1 MSVVIADWKKYVCR
15 ACGVI
20 YDEELGDPDSG
31 IAAGTRFDAIPDDWE
46 CPLCGVTKADF
57 VLYEPVVAGAAAC
70 APAQGASS
78 RTPGVIVVGGGTAG
92 WAAVEA
98 VRALDPDIPITLVS
112 ACPADR
118 YRKPELSVS
127 LSEKRTPERLV
138 FETGPAAATRL
149 GVRLVAHTYA
159 VGLSPALHQL
169 RTTAGTFRYRQL
181 VLAQGARPVVP
192 SGLPRELCWR
202 VNDLSMWSR
211 MQRRL
216 TAGRARVAVI
226 GAGLIGC
233 ELAEDLARA
242 GHTVTVLDVSDRPLA
257 TLLPTPA
264 SRRLLAAWTRLGIHF
279 LPGRSVSVEARRGI
293 DACAA
298 QRTSNASDACNAS
311 DARTAS
317 GSVADVSATRSE
329 KVITTQHGERIAADL
344 VLCAA
349 GLATEG
355 RLARMA
361 GLEFARGIVVDSRTL
376 QTSVPDIYALGD
388 CISFA
393 GEPCRFIEPIA
404 AQAEAIA
411 HAVTGCEHPG
421 YRHQSPVIRVKTRS
435 TPIVVRGLPSR
446 ELDWQIVEE
455 DDGHLA
461 MAQYRDGDIVS
472 SLTVGSRRV
481 ELAT

>member
-1 MSVVIADWKKYVCR
+1 MSAVIADWKQYICR

-20 YDEELGDPDSG
+20 YDEGLGDPDSG
-31 IAAGTRFDAIPDDWE
+31 IAAGTRFDDIPDDWE

-57 VLYEPVVAGAAAC
+57 VLYEPVVAGAAARTS
-70 APAQGASS
+70 AQVVPSG
-78 RTPGVIVVGGGTAG
+78 TPGVIVVGGGTAG

-98 VRALDPDIPITLVS
+98 LRALDPDVPITLVS
-112 ACPADR
+112 ACSADR

-127 LSEKRTPERLV
+127 LSEKRTSERLV
-138 FETGPAAATRL
+138 FETGRAAATRL
-149 GVRLVAHTYA
+149 GVRLVAHAYA
-159 VGLSPALHQL
+159 IGLSPALHQL

-181 VLAQGARPVVP
+181 ILAQGARPVVP

-202 VNDLSMWSR
+202 INDLSMWSR
-211 MQRRL
+211 MQRQL
-216 TAGRARVAVI
+216 EAGPVRVAVI

-257 TLLPTPA
+257 TLLPAPA
-264 SRRLLAAWTRLGIHF
+264 SRRLLANWTRLGIRF
-279 LPGRSVSVEARRGI
+279 LPGRSASVDERRGT
-293 DACAA
+293 DTCAA
-298 QRTSNASDACNAS
+298 QRTSDAS
-311 DARTAS
+311 TAS
-317 GSVADVSATRSE
+317 ALADVNVTRSE
-329 KVITTQHGERIAADL
+329 KVITTQHGEQIAADL

-361 GLEFARGIVVDSRTL
+361 GLEFAHGVVVDRKTL
-376 QTSVPDIYALGD
+376 QTTARDIYALGD

-411 HAVTGCEHPG
+411 HAVTGCEHAG

-435 TPIVVRGLPSR
+435 TPIVVRGMPSR
-446 ELDWQIVEE
+446 ELAWQIVEE
-455 DDGHLA
+455 DEAHLA
-461 MAQYRDGDIVS
+461 MAQYRDGHIVS
-472 SLTVGSRRV
+472 SLSVGSRRV
-481 ELAT
+481 ELAV

>member
-1 MSVVIADWKKYVCR
+1 MSVLIADWKKYICR

-46 CPLCGVTKADF
+46 CPLCGVTKTDF

-98 VRALDPDIPITLVS
+98 VRALDRDIPITLVS
-112 ACPADR
+112 ACSADR

-159 VGLSPALHQL
+159 IGLSPALHQL

-202 VNDLSMWSR
+202 VNDLSMWSS

-216 TAGRARVAVI
+216 AAGPARVAVI

-242 GHTVTVLDVSDRPLA
+242 GHTVTVLDVDDRPLA
-257 TLLPTPA
+257 ALLPAPA
-264 SRRLLAAWTRLGIHF
+264 SRRLLVSWTQLGIHF

-293 DACAA
+293 DACATE
-298 QRTSNASDACNAS
+298 RTSKASNAT
-311 DARTAS
+311 TAS
-317 GSVADVSATRSE
+317 GAVAGVSGTRSE
-329 KVITTQHGERIAADL
+329 KVITTQRGERIAADL
-344 VLCAA
+344 VLCAT

-361 GLEFARGIVVDSRTL
+361 GLEFARGIVVESRTL

-411 HAVTGCEHPG
+411 HALSGFEHAG
-421 YRHQSPVIRVKTRS
+421 YRHQAPVIRVKTRS

>member
-1 MSVVIADWKKYVCR
+1 MSVLIADWRKYICR

-57 VLYEPVVAGAAAC
+57 VLYEPVVASAAASV
-70 APAQGASS
+70 PAQSAPS

-112 ACPADR
+112 ACSADR

-138 FETGPAAATRL
+138 FETGPTAATRL
-149 GVRLVAHTYA
+149 GVRLVAHTYV
-159 VGLSPALHQL
+159 VGLSPALHQV

-181 VLAQGARPVVP
+181 ILAQGARPVVP

-216 TAGRARVAVI
+216 TTGPARVAVI
-226 GAGLIGC
+226 GAGLVGC

-257 TLLPTPA
+257 TLLPAPA
-264 SRRLLAAWTRLGIHF
+264 SRRLLASWTRLGIHF
-279 LPGRSVSVEARRGI
+279 LPGRSVSVEERCGT
-293 DACAA
+293 DAFAT
-298 QRTSNASDACNAS
+298 QRTSDATAES
-311 DARTAS
+311 GDAA
-317 GSVADVSATRSE
+317 GVGAARSE
-329 KVITTQHGERIAADL
+329 KVITTQHGERIVADL

-361 GLEFARGIVVDSRTL
+361 GLEFERGIVVDSRTL
-376 QTSVPDIYALGD
+376 QTSVPGIYALGD
-388 CISFA
+388 CVSFA
-393 GEPCRFIEPIA
+393 GEPCRFIEPIV

-411 HAVTGCEHPG
+411 HAVTGCEHAG

-481 ELAT
+481 ELAA

>member
-1 MSVVIADWKKYVCR
+1 MSVAIADWKKYVCR

-31 IAAGTRFDAIPDDWE
+31 IAAGTRFDDIPEDWE

-57 VLYEPVVAGAAAC
+57 VFYQPVEVSATVR
-70 APAQGASS
+70 APALVTPS
-78 RTPGVIVVGGGTAG
+78 RSPGVIVVGGGTAG
-92 WAAVEA
+92 WSAVEA
-98 VRALDPDIPITLVS
+98 LRALDPDVSITLVS
-112 ACPADR
+112 ACSADR

-138 FETGPAAATRL
+138 FESGQAAATRL
-149 GVRLVAHTYA
+149 GIRLVAHAYA
-159 VGLSPALHQL
+159 IGLSPALRQL

-181 VLAQGARPVVP
+181 ILAQGARPIVP

-211 MQRRL
+211 MQRQL
-216 TAGRARVAVI
+216 EAGPVRVAVI

-242 GHTVTVLDVSDRPLA
+242 GHTVTVLEVSDRPLA
-257 TLLPTPA
+257 ALLPVPA
-264 SRRLLAAWTRLGIHF
+264 SRRLLANWTRLGIRF
-279 LPGRSVSVEARRGI
+279 LPGRRASVDEQRAT

-298 QRTSNASDACNAS
+298 QRTSEAS
-311 DARTAS
+311 S
-317 GSVADVSATRSE
+317 GSPLANVRAMQSE
-329 KVITTQHGERIAADL
+329 KVITTQHGERIAVDL
-344 VLCAA
+344 VLCAT

-361 GLEFARGIVVDSRTL
+361 GLEFAHGIVVDKRTL
-376 QTSVPDIYALGD
+376 RTSVPDVYALGD

-393 GEPCRFIEPIA
+393 GEPCRFIDPIA
-404 AQAEAIA
+404 AQAAAIA
-411 HAVTGCEHPG
+411 HAVSGFEHAG
-421 YRHQSPVIRVKTRS
+421 YHHEPPVIRVKTRS
-435 TPIVVRGLPSR
+435 TPIVVRGMPSR

-455 DDGHLA
+455 DDEHLA
-461 MAQYRDGDIVS
+461 MAQYRDGEIVS
-472 SLTVGSRRV
+472 SLTVGSRRI
-481 ELAT
+481 ELAA

>member
-1 MSVVIADWKKYVCR
+1 MSVLIADWKKYICR

-46 CPLCGVTKADF
+46 CPLCGVTKTDF

-98 VRALDPDIPITLVS
+98 VRALDRDIPITLVS
-112 ACPADR
+112 ACSADR

-159 VGLSPALHQL
+159 IGLSPALHQL

-202 VNDLSMWSR
+202 VNDLSMWSS

-216 TAGRARVAVI
+216 AAGPARVAVI

-242 GHTVTVLDVSDRPLA
+242 GHTVTVLDVDDRPLA
-257 TLLPTPA
+257 ALLPAPA
-264 SRRLLAAWTRLGIHF
+264 SRRLLVSWTQLGIHF
-279 LPGRSVSVEARRGI
+279 LPGRSVSIEEQRGI

-298 QRTSNASDACNAS
+298 QRTSKASNAT
-311 DARTAS
+311 TAS
-317 GSVADVSATRSE
+317 GAVAGVSGTRSE
-329 KVITTQHGERIAADL
+329 KVITTQRGERIAADL
-344 VLCAA
+344 VLCAT

-361 GLEFARGIVVDSRTL
+361 GLEFARGIVVESRTL

-411 HAVTGCEHPG
+411 HALSGFEHAG
-421 YRHQSPVIRVKTRS
+421 YRHQAPVIRVKTRS

>member
-1 MSVVIADWKKYVCR
+1 
-15 ACGVI
+15 
-20 YDEELGDPDSG
+20 L
-31 IAAGTRFDAIPDDWE
+31 
-46 CPLCGVTKADF
+46 
-57 VLYEPVVAGAAAC
+57 
-70 APAQGASS
+70 PA

-98 VRALDPDIPITLVS
+98 VRTLDPDIPITLVS
-112 ACPADR
+112 ACSADR

-127 LSEKRTPERLV
+127 LSEKRTPEGLV

-159 VGLSPALHQL
+159 IGLSPALHQL
-169 RTTAGTFRYRQL
+169 RTTAGTLRYRQL
-181 VLAQGARPVVP
+181 ILAQGARAVVP

-202 VNDLSMWSR
+202 VNDLSMWGR

-216 TAGRARVAVI
+216 TTGPARVAVI

-242 GHTVTVLDVSDRPLA
+242 GHSVTVLDVSDRPLA
-257 TLLPTPA
+257 TLLPAPA
-264 SRRLLAAWTRLGIHF
+264 SRRLLASWTRLGILF

-293 DACAA
+293 DACAT
-298 QRTSNASDACNAS
+298 QRTS
-311 DARTAS
+311 DARTAD
-317 GSVADVSATRSE
+317 GGVADVSVSATRSE
-329 KVITTQHGERIAADL
+329 KVITTQHGERIVADL

-361 GLEFARGIVVDSRTL
+361 GLEFAHGIVVDRRTL
-376 QTSVPDIYALGD
+376 QTSEPDIYALGD

-411 HAVTGCEHPG
+411 HAVTGCEHAG

-461 MAQYRDGDIVS
+461 MAQYRDGDVVS

-481 ELAT
+481 ELAA

>member
-1 MSVVIADWKKYVCR
+1 MSVLIADWKKYICR

-46 CPLCGVTKADF
+46 CPLCGVTKTDF

-112 ACPADR
+112 ACSADR

-127 LSEKRTPERLV
+127 LSEKRTPARLV

-159 VGLSPALHQL
+159 IGLSPALHQL

-202 VNDLSMWSR
+202 VNDLSMWSS

-216 TAGRARVAVI
+216 MARPARVAVI

-257 TLLPTPA
+257 ALLPAPA
-264 SRRLLAAWTRLGIHF
+264 SRRLLASWTRLGIRF
-279 LPGRSVSVEARRGI
+279 LPGRSVSIEERRGI
-293 DACAA
+293 DACAT
-298 QRTSNASDACNAS
+298 QRTSNASN
-311 DARTAS
+311 ARTAG
-317 GSVADVSATRSE
+317 GSVAEVSATRSE

-411 HAVTGCEHPG
+411 HAVTGFEHAG

-435 TPIVVRGLPSR
+435 TPIVVRGLPSC

>member
-1 MSVVIADWKKYVCR
+1 MSVLIADWKQYICR

-57 VLYEPVVAGAAAC
+57 VPYEPVVAGATAC
-70 APAQGASS
+70 APAQGARS
-78 RTPGVIVVGGGTAG
+78 RAPGVIVVGGGTAG

-112 ACPADR
+112 ACAADR
-118 YRKPELSVS
+118 YRKPELSIS

-138 FETGPAAATRL
+138 FETARAAATRL

-159 VGLSPALHQL
+159 TGLSPALHQL

-181 VLAQGARPVVP
+181 ILAQGARPVVP
-192 SGLPRELCWR
+192 SGLPHELVWR
-202 VNDLSMWSR
+202 VNDLSMWTR
-211 MQRRL
+211 MQHRL
-216 TAGRARVAVI
+216 TAGPKRVAVI

-257 TLLPTPA
+257 SLLPAPA
-264 SRRLLAAWTRLGIHF
+264 SRRLLANWTQLGIHF
-279 LPGRSVSVEARRGI
+279 LAGRRVSVEEQHGI
-293 DACAA
+293 DACATA
-298 QRTSNASDACNAS
+298 QTSDAK
-311 DARTAS
+311 TAS
-317 GSVADVSATRSE
+317 GGVADINAARSE
-329 KVITTQHGERIAADL
+329 KVITTQHGERIAVDL

-361 GLEFARGIVVDSRTL
+361 GLEFAHGIVVDCCTL
-376 QTSVPDIYALGD
+376 QTSAADIYALGD

-411 HAVTGCEHPG
+411 HAVTGCEHAG

-461 MAQYRDGDIVS
+461 MAQYRDGAIVS

-481 ELAT
+481 ELAA

>member
-1 MSVVIADWKKYVCR
+1 MSVLIADWKKYICR

-57 VLYEPVVAGAAAC
+57 VLYEPVVAGTTAC
-70 APAQGASS
+70 APAQGALS

-98 VRALDPDIPITLVS
+98 VRALDPDIPIMLVS
-112 ACPADR
+112 ACSADR

-127 LSEKRTPERLV
+127 LSEKRTPEGLV

-181 VLAQGARPVVP
+181 ILAQGARAVVP

-211 MQRRL
+211 MQRGL
-216 TAGRARVAVI
+216 TTGPARVAVI

-242 GHTVTVLDVSDRPLA
+242 GHSVTVLDVSDRPLA
-257 TLLPTPA
+257 TLLPVRA
-264 SRRLLAAWTRLGIHF
+264 SRRLLASWTRLGIRF
-279 LPGRSVSVEARRGI
+279 LPGRSVSVEERRGI
-293 DACAA
+293 DACAT
-298 QRTSNASDACNAS
+298 QRTSDAT
-311 DARTAS
+311 TAS
-317 GSVADVSATRSE
+317 GDAAGASAARSA

-355 RLARMA
+355 RLARIRARHRRRQPHVADQRGGYLRARRLHQLRRRAVPLHRADCRAGRSDRAHGDRLRTCRLSPPVARDPREDPLDADRRARAAFARA
-361 GLEFARGIVVDSRTL
+361 GLANRRRRRRT
-376 QTSVPDIYALGD
+376 P
-388 CISFA
+388 
-393 GEPCRFIEPIA
+393 
-404 AQAEAIA
+404 
-411 HAVTGCEHPG
+411 
-421 YRHQSPVIRVKTRS
+421 
-435 TPIVVRGLPSR
+435 
-446 ELDWQIVEE
+446 
-455 DDGHLA
+455 
-461 MAQYRDGDIVS
+461 RDGAVP
-472 SLTVGSRRV
+472 
-481 ELAT
+481 